1 MVSFGDLS
9 SDSGVKELD
18 QYLLS
23 RSYISGCDSSVMQ
36 EGAVCVDR
44 VCILQ

>member
-23 RSYISGCDSSVMQ
+23 RSYISGCDNSVMQ
-36 EGAVCVDR
+36 EGAVYVER
-44 VCILQ
+44 VFVLQ